1 MLLSNY
7 TGKYR
12 RIIQRLLYMIV
23 TEKRNNMEI
32 LIENNVVTINGNI
45 KSIVDYQEIKLAI
58 DTVIKEHKSLTVR
71 IPESISITSSIIGY
85 LNKLILKEKINLNM
99 IIGNGQLLDLLDDL
113 NLQTLFKAKQG

>member
-12 RIIQRLLYMIV
+12 RIIQRLLCMIV